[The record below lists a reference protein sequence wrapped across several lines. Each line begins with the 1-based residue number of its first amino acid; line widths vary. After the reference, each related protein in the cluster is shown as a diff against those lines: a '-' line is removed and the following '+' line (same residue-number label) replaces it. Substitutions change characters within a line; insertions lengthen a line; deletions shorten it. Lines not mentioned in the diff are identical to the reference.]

1 MKGNCSRPEEL
12 TDEKISRV
20 TRSKEEAEAN
30 YNQMST
36 WYDMVA
42 RFEKKCKDVGL
53 QKLHVIEGETVLE
66 VGFGTGDYVVALAQA
81 VGTSGKV
88 YGIDIAQG
96 MINVALSKVE
106 KKRLSERVELKHG
119 DAVSLPF
126 EADFFDAVL
135 MNFTLEL
142 FDTTEIPQVLNE
154 CKRVLRSGGRICVV
168 ALSRKRPS
176 FMVRFYEWVHTTFP
190 KYVDCRPIFV
200 QKAVEEAHFCVLDVT
215 DMAMWGLP
223 VEIVLAQKK

>member
-1 MKGNCSRPEEL
+1 M
-12 TDEKISRV
+12 
-20 TRSKEEAEAN
+20 TRSKREAEAN
-30 YNQMST
+30 YNWMST
-36 WYDMVA
+36 WYDIVA
-42 RFEKKCKDVGL
+42 RFEKKYKDVGL
-53 QKLHVIEGETVLE
+53 QKLHVAKGETVLE
-66 VGFGTGDYVVALAQA
+66 VGFGTGDYVVALALT

-88 YGIDIAQG
+88 YGIDIAEG
-96 MINVALSKVE
+96 MISVALSKVE

-142 FDTTEIPQVLNE
+142 FDTPEIPQVLNE

-168 ALSRKRPS
+168 ALSKKKPS
-176 FMVRFYEWVHTTFP
+176 LMVKLYEWVHNKFP

-200 QKAVEEAHFCVLDVT
+200 QKAVEEAHFCVLDAA